1 MPGTNLTREE
11 AQTRAALLDVQSYTV
26 DLDLTT
32 SETTFG
38 STTTIRFTSR
48 EAGASTFADLV
59 GATVHEITL
68 NGRSLDPATAYA
80 DSRIQLD
87 GLAEDNE
94 LVVRADCTYSHS
106 GEGLHRFVDPVD
118 DRVYLYS
125 QFEVPDARRVYTTFE
140 QPDLKSVFTFNVVAP
155 EHWKVVS
162 NAPTP
167 KPDPLGRGTAV
178 WNFPATKRM
187 STYITALVAGEYH
200 EVQDVY
206 EGKHG
211 TIPLGHYCRQS
222 LVAHLDREELVKLTR
237 AGFEFFEDAF
247 DFPYPFEK
255 YDQLYVP
262 EYNMGA
268 MENAGCVT
276 LRDEYL
282 PRSRQPRS
290 FYEFRCSVIL
300 HEMAHMWFGDLV
312 TMKWWDDLWLNESF
326 AEWACYHAE
335 VEATEY
341 TDSWTGFANARKQ
354 TGYRQDQMPSTHPIA
369 ADNYDLQAVEVNFDM
384 ITYAKGAS
392 VLKQLVAWVGL
403 DPFLAGLRQYFKDF
417 AYANSEFTDLLAALE
432 KASGR
437 ELQGWANEWLQTA
450 GVNTLT
456 PQFELDS
463 DGNYTSFSVAQSAHP
478 DWPTLRRHRIGVGL
492 YDAVTDSDG
501 NTRLVRRESVEVDVD
516 GELTE
521 IPALVGVKQPDLLL
535 LNDDDLTYAKIR
547 LDERSL
553 ATLMSGLSS
562 LEDSLARAL
571 CWGAAWDMTR
581 DAELPATDFV
591 RLVLANIGS
600 ETDAWGVTR
609 IPTYAAQAVS
619 LMTAPEHR
627 AALST
632 EWEQGLRGLLQTA
645 EPGSDAQLTF
655 ARSYAAAASSEA
667 ALTDLG
673 ALLDGR
679 LVFDGLAVDQDLR
692 WSLISGL
699 ARNGSAAGRIDTELE
714 GDNTISGQERAAA
727 ARAVQPTPEA
737 KEAAFQATFVDPTT
751 PNETHRSIVLAF
763 APSGQDDVLAPY
775 VDRYFEAADT
785 LWEHLGTHK
794 ASVALEYGFPRA
806 LASEE
811 LLAKVDA
818 WLERT
823 PAPRPPS
830 ATPSKD
836 APTSSASSPPSAATP
851 KPTDATRA
859 WAPAT
864 GHPRLG
870 TRDWAPATGHP
881 RLDTQRTGPDD
892 RTRRRSA
899 PAPTAPGRPGALP
912 PHLPRWKAD
921 RP

>member
-32 SETTFG
+32 SETTFA
-38 STTTIRFTSR
+38 STTTLRFTSR
-48 EAGASTFADLV
+48 EVGASTFADLV
-59 GATVHEITL
+59 GADVHEITL
-68 NGRSLDPATAYA
+68 NGRSIDPATAYA

-87 GLAEDNE
+87 DLAAENE

-106 GEGLHRFVDPVD
+106 GEGLHRFVDPAD

-140 QPDLKSVFTFNVVAP
+140 QPDLKSVFTFNVTAP

-167 KPDPLGRGTAV
+167 TPTTLGGGKAV

-222 LVAHLDREELVKLTR
+222 LVDYLDRDELVKLTR

-335 VEATEY
+335 VEATEF

-417 AYANSEFTDLLAALE
+417 AYGNSEFTDLLSALE
-432 KASGR
+432 TASGR
-437 ELQGWANEWLQTA
+437 ELEGWAKEWLQTA
-450 GVNTLT
+450 GVNTLA
-456 PQFELDS
+456 PQFELDA

-478 DWPTLRRHRIGVGL
+478 DWPTLRRHRIGIGL
-492 YDAVTDSDG
+492 YDAQPTADG
-501 NTRLVRRESVEVDVD
+501 GTRLVRRESVEVDVD
-516 GELTE
+516 GASTE
-521 IPALVGVKQPDLLL
+521 IPALVGKKQPDLLL
-535 LNDDDLTYAKIR
+535 LNDEDLTYAKIR

-553 ATLMSGLSS
+553 ATLISGLST

-581 DAELPATDFV
+581 DAELAATDFV

-619 LMTAPEHR
+619 MMTAPEHR
-627 AALST
+627 AALSA
-632 EWEQGLRGLLQTA
+632 EWEQGLRTLLEA
-645 EPGSDAQLTF
+645 AAPGSDAQLTF
-655 ARSYAAAASSEA
+655 ARTYAGAARSKA
-667 ALTDLG
+667 AVRDLV
-673 ALLDGR
+673 ALLDGE
-679 LVFDGLAVDQDLR
+679 LSFEGLSVDQDLR
-692 WSLISGL
+692 WTLIGGL
-699 ARNGSAAGRIDTELE
+699 ARNGEADERIAAELAA
-714 GDNTISGQERAAA
+714 DNTISGQERAAA
-727 ARAVQPTPEA
+727 ARAMQPDAEA
-737 KEAAFQATFVDPTT
+737 KEAAWQAAFVDAGT

-763 APSGQDDVLAPY
+763 APSGQDEILTPY
-775 VDRYFEAADT
+775 VDRYLEAADT
-785 LWEHLGTHK
+785 LWDHLGTHK
-794 ASVALEYGFPRA
+794 ASVALEFGFPRV
-806 LASEE
+806 LASDE

-818 WLERT
+818 WLEST
-823 PAPRPPS
+823 PAPPAAKRYVLEGR
-830 ATPSKD
+830 ADVARFLAAQRRD
-836 APTSSASSPPSAATP
+836 AQA
-851 KPTDATRA
+851 
-859 WAPAT
+859 
-864 GHPRLG
+864 G
-870 TRDWAPATGHP
+870 
-881 RLDTQRTGPDD
+881 
-892 RTRRRSA
+892 
-899 PAPTAPGRPGALP
+899 
-912 PHLPRWKAD
+912 
-921 RP
+921 

>member
-11 AQTRAALLDVQSYTV
+11 AQTRAALLDVVGYTI

-32 SETTFG
+32 SETTFA

-48 EAGASTFADLV
+48 EAGAATFADLV
-59 GATVHEITL
+59 GATIHEITL
-68 NGRSLDPATAYA
+68 NGRSLDPAEVYA

-87 GLAEDNE
+87 GLALENE

-106 GEGLHRFVDPVD
+106 GEGLHRFVDPAD

-167 KPDPLGRGTAV
+167 QPTQLGDGKAQWR
-178 WNFPATKRM
+178 FPATKRM

-206 EGKHG
+206 EGKYG
-211 TIPLGHYCRQS
+211 TIPLGHFCRQS
-222 LVAHLDREELVKLTR
+222 LVEFLDRDEVVKLTK
-237 AGFEFFEDAF
+237 AGFAFFEETF

-403 DPFLAGLRQYFKDF
+403 DPFIAGLRAYFKEF
-417 AYANSEFTDLLAALE
+417 AYANATFEDLLAALE
-432 KASGR
+432 KSSGR
-437 ELQGWANEWLQTA
+437 ELKGWAAEWLQTA
-450 GVNTLT
+450 GVNTLS
-456 PQFELDS
+456 PSFELDA
-463 DGNYTSFSVAQSAHP
+463 DGNYASFAVAQSAHP
-478 DWPTLRRHRIGVGL
+478 DWPTLRRHRLGIGL
-492 YDAVTDSDG
+492 YDEVDG
-501 NTRLVRRESVEVDVD
+501 ALVRREYVEVDVE
-516 GELTE
+516 GERTE
-521 IPALVGVKQPDLLL
+521 IAELVGKQQPALLL
-535 LNDDDLTYAKIR
+535 LNDNDLAYAKIR

-553 ATLMSGLSS
+553 ATVVAGLST

-571 CWGAAWDMTR
+571 CWGATWDMTR
-581 DAELPATDFV
+581 DAEMSATDFV
-591 RLVLANIGS
+591 HLVLANIGA

-609 IPTYAAQAVS
+609 IPVSAAQAVN
-619 LMTAPEHR
+619 LMAAPGNR
-627 AALST
+627 AALKA
-632 EWEQGLRGLLQTA
+632 EWEQGLRALLLDA
-645 EPGSDAQLTF
+645 EGGSDHQLTF
-655 ARSYAAAASSEA
+655 ARSFAAAAHSEA
-667 ALTDLG
+667 ALADLE
-673 ALLDGR
+673 AILDGT
-679 LVFDGLAVDQDLR
+679 LVVEGLSVDQDLR
-692 WSLISGL
+692 WTLISGL
-699 ARNGSAAGRIDTELE
+699 ARNDRAGTRIADELAA
-714 GDNTISGQERAAA
+714 DNTISGKEHAAA
-727 ARAVQPTPEA
+727 ARALQPTAEA
-737 KEAAFQATFVDPTT
+737 KAEAWEAGFVRTDT
-751 PNETHRSIVLAF
+751 PNETHRSIILAF
-763 APSGQDDVLAPY
+763 APSGQDAVLAPY
-775 VDRYFEAADT
+775 VDRYLEAADT

-794 ASVALEYGFPRA
+794 ASTALEFAFPRA
-806 LASEE
+806 LASTE

-823 PAPRPPS
+823 PAPPAAKRYVQEGR
-830 ATPSKD
+830 ADVVRFLAAQAKD
-836 APTSSASSPPSAATP
+836 A
-851 KPTDATRA
+851 
-859 WAPAT
+859 
-864 GHPRLG
+864 
-870 TRDWAPATGHP
+870 
-881 RLDTQRTGPDD
+881 
-892 RTRRRSA
+892 
-899 PAPTAPGRPGALP
+899 TA
-912 PHLPRWKAD
+912 
-921 RP
+921 